1 MLRGKV
7 EGKMALLSEGSSVK
21 ESPEDKQAS
30 VPCVKEVPRFHGGSL
45 ARFTGLGTH
54 SLY

>member
-7 EGKMALLSEGSSVK
+7 EGEMTLLSEGSSVK

-30 VPCVKEVPRFHGGSL
+30 VSGEMPRFHGGSL
-45 ARFTGLGTH
+45 WH
-54 SLY
+54 STPSINY